1 MTPQNRA
8 QAPAASRARGNTTR
22 AHESPQRATCT
33 IPGCE
38 RKQQRHGLCESHA
51 RTNPNRAHVL
61 ALPGALPIR
70 PHRTKA
76 QRDALHALA
85 ESRPTPTEYERR
97 KTEILKGAKP

>member
-1 MTPQNRA
+1 MTPQNPP
-8 QAPAASRARGNTTR
+8 QAPAEPRARGNTTR

-38 RKQQRHGLCESHA
+38 RITQRHGLCESHA
-51 RTNPNRAHVL
+51 RTNPHRGHTL

-85 ESRPTPTEYERR
+85 ESNPTPTEYER
-97 KTEILKGAKP
+97 KKQQILKGETP